1 LLANIVLL
9 GTSLMRT
16 KLEGYRIEC
25 NICPDAI
32 CLTHSEIPYI
42 YEGRLVKILE
52 NISFLFYKEINM
64 KYLILYYK

>member
-1 LLANIVLL
+1 
-9 GTSLMRT
+9 MRT

-52 NISFLFYKEINM
+52 NYDLKEKRNQKLM
-64 KYLILYYK
+64 K